1 MPASLPPDSSPPNFQ
16 RETPFPPETVKG
28 LPGWLILLGALNA
41 IGPLSIDMYLPGL
54 PAIANDLHTHAGA
67 MQRTLALFF
76 IGLSLGQLFYGPSS
90 DRFGRKP
97 PLYVGLTLYA
107 VASIGCALAAD
118 VHALTFWRFVQ
129 GLGGCAGIVI
139 PRAVVRDRCDALGMA
154 RALSMLM
161 LVMGLAPIL
170 APLLGN
176 AVMALFSWRVIFI
189 FQAFFGLS
197 CLLLVIFGMRE
208 THDSRNAAPLR
219 LGYVLRNYG
228 GLFKEGRFLRPALAG
243 VLAQGGLFAYVVGS
257 PFVLIEIY
265 GIPATMF
272 GWVFGVNAVGLI
284 AGSQVNARLVRRL
297 PLPVIMRR
305 ALWTVAITTVLS
317 IVAQLLGLLS
327 LPAILLCLLICVTS
341 LSFIS
346 PNTSALA
353 LQHQAHRA
361 GTASALLGSMQFG
374 MGAIA
379 GLAMS
384 LWHRAD
390 ALPLLSVIA
399 ACGVGALLVAGVRGA
414 TPPLKP
420 SAGL

>member
-1 MPASLPPDSSPPNFQ
+1 MIAE
-16 RETPFPPETVKG
+16 RESFTG

-54 PAIANDLHTHAGA
+54 PAIATDLHTYPGA

-107 VASIGCALAAD
+107 VASIGCAFAAD
-118 VHALTFWRFVQ
+118 VHALTIWRFVQ

-139 PRAVVRDRCDALGMA
+139 PRAVVRDRCDPLSMA
-154 RALSMLM
+154 RALSLLM

-176 AVMALFSWRVIFI
+176 AVMALSSWRALFI
-189 FQAFFGLS
+189 FQTVFGLA
-197 CLLLVIFGMRE
+197 CLLLVVIGMRE
-208 THDSRNAAPLR
+208 THDVRDAAPLQI
-219 LGYVLRNYG
+219 GFVLRNYA
-228 GLFKEGRFLRPALAG
+228 GLFREGRFLRPALAG
-243 VLAQGGLFAYVVGS
+243 VLAQGGLFAYIVGS
-257 PFVLIEIY
+257 PFVLIQIY
-265 GIPATMF
+265 GIPASMF

-284 AGSQVNARLVRRL
+284 AGSQINARLVRRV
-297 PLPVIMRR
+297 PLPVLLRR
-305 ALWTVAITTVLS
+305 ALWMVAITTVLS
-317 IVAQLLGLLS
+317 LAAQLAGLMS
-327 LPAILLCLLICVTS
+327 LPAMLGCLFICVSS
-341 LSFIS
+341 LSFIG
-346 PNTSALA
+346 PNTGALA

-361 GTASALLGSMQFG
+361 GTASALLGSLQFG
-374 MGAIA
+374 MGALT

-390 ALPLLSVIA
+390 ALPLLSVMA
-399 ACGVGALLVAGVRGA
+399 ACGVGALLMAGIGGA
-414 TPPLKP
+414 TSIETPPPKP
-420 SAGL
+420 LIAD